1 MALFG
6 SKTLNYR
13 VGDGT
18 LPKLKPSSYFAHHLP
33 GQPRVTQMDF
43 ELLSEEAK
51 SGKHQELM
59 DKVVSFAVSLDYLEA
74 DYKYSN
80 TSAPNL
86 IANPEIKSPGD
97 STDEAM
103 AFLANIIKE
112 KIDNEVKVYFELL
125 PYLEKFEEK
134 LQIKL
139 TSQQRKYFMCIFRVG
154 MGLSLIENL
163 SGLNL
168 ERFCHPSISNILHMP
183 RQVLEGL
190 TKHGFECDFSFLG
203 DNDSQMSHIK
213 LALYVGYFQSKYNGE
228 SADSVMEFIVPKTI

>member
-18 LPKLKPSSYFAHHLP
+18 LPKMKPSSYFAHHLP
-33 GQPRVTQMDF
+33 GQPAVTQMDF

-86 IANPEIKSPGD
+86 MANPEIKSPGD
-97 STDEAM
+97 TTDEAM
-103 AFLANIIKE
+103 AFLANIVKE

-125 PYLEKFEEK
+125 PYLKKFEEN
-134 LQIKL
+134 LEIKL
-139 TSQQRKYFMCIFRVG
+139 TTQQRKYFMCIFRVG
-154 MGLSLIENL
+154 MGLSLVENL

-168 ERFCHPSISNILHMP
+168 ERLCHPSISNILHMP
-183 RQVLEGL
+183 RQVLESL
-190 TKHGFECDFSFLG
+190 TKHGFEYDFDFLG
-203 DNDSQMSHIK
+203 DNETQMSHIK

-228 SADSVMEFIVPKTI
+228 SPDSVLEFVIPKNK

>member
-6 SKTLNYR
+6 AKTLNYR

-18 LPKLKPSSYFAHHLP
+18 LPKLKPSSYFAHYLP
-33 GQPRVTQMDF
+33 GQPTVTQMDF

-86 IANPEIKSPGD
+86 MANPQIKTPGET
-97 STDEAM
+97 TDEMM
-103 AFLANIIKE
+103 AFLANIVRE

-125 PYLEKFEEK
+125 PYLEKFEENLK
-134 LQIKL
+134 IKL
-139 TSQQRKYFMCIFRVG
+139 TLQQRKYFMCIFRVG

-168 ERFCHPSISNILHMP
+168 ERFCHPSISNILHLP
-183 RQVLEGL
+183 RQVLESL
-190 TKHGFECDFSFLG
+190 TKHGFGYDFSFLG

-228 SADSVMEFIVPKTI
+228 SPDSVMEFIVPKIK